1 VDGRNKCGHDSSV
14 FDDVTEIS
22 LSRYVT
28 GRYVFRDMSITIK
41 ILCTV
46 IMALL
51 VAADA
56 SARSFTDGAGR
67 KVELPDKINRVLA
80 AGPPASVAVYALA
93 PDKLVG
99 WVNEFPPAARPFIAK
114 PYIDLPVH
122 GRLTGR
128 GNTVNMEIV
137 LTLKPDIIVDVGSV
151 DATYASLADKVQ
163 EQTGIPYVLIGGAFA
178 KSAETLRTLGDAIDA
193 TPRAIALSAY
203 AESTLN
209 EVRAVLEGT
218 PTDKRPRVYYG
229 RGPNGLETGLAGS
242 INLQVLEAV
251 GAINVAAA
259 AGKGGL
265 TNVSMEQILAWSPDI
280 VIAQDRTFFAHAAG
294 DPVWKGVP
302 AVRARR
308 VYHAPEPP
316 WGWFDSPPGI
326 NRLIGVR
333 WLAATLYP
341 DRPSVDLRTE
351 TREFY
356 KLFYHVD
363 LTDAQVNDLLKD
375 ATALK

>member
-1 VDGRNKCGHDSSV
+1 
-14 FDDVTEIS
+14 
-22 LSRYVT
+22 
-28 GRYVFRDMSITIK
+28 MSIRIR
-41 ILCTV
+41 ILV
-46 IMALL
+46 LALVAVL

-56 SARSFTDGAGR
+56 SARTFIDGAGR
-67 KVELPDKINRVLA
+67 RVELPDKITRVLA

-128 GNTVNMEIV
+128 ANTVNMEIV
-137 LTLKPDIIVDVGSV
+137 LTLKPDIIVDVGSI

-209 EVRAVLEGT
+209 EVAKIASV
-218 PTDKRPRVYYG
+218 PQDKRPRVYYG
-229 RGPNGLETGLAGS
+229 RGPAGLETGLAGS

-280 VIAQDRTFFAHAAG
+280 VIAQDRNFFAHALI

-308 VYHAPEPP
+308 VYHAPELP

>member
-1 VDGRNKCGHDSSV
+1 VDAPIKSGHDG
-14 FDDVTEIS
+14 FGLNNVTEIS
-22 LSRYVT
+22 LSRHAT

-41 ILCTV
+41 ILCAL
-46 IMALL
+46 ILALL
-51 VAADA
+51 GAGDA
-56 SARSFTDGAGR
+56 SARTFIDGAGR
-67 KVELPDKINRVLA
+67 KVELPDNITRVLA

-128 GNTVNMEIV
+128 GNTINMEIV
-137 LTLKPDIIVDVGSV
+137 LKLKPDIIVDIGYI

-193 TPRAIALSAY
+193 SSRSVALAAY

-209 EVRAVLEGT
+209 EVRAQIAGIAQ
-218 PTDKRPRVYYG
+218 DKRPRVYYG
-229 RGPNGLETGLAGS
+229 RGATGLETGLAGS
-242 INLQVLEAV
+242 INLEALETIGAV
-251 GAINVAAA
+251 NVAAA

-280 VIAQDRTFFAHAAG
+280 VIAQDRNFFAHAAS
-294 DPVWKGVP
+294 DPLWKGVP
-302 AVRARR
+302 AVRERR
-308 VYHAPEPP
+308 VYRAPELP

-333 WLAATLYP
+333 WLTAILYP
-341 DRPSVDLRTE
+341 DLGAVDLRTE

-356 KLFYHVD
+356 KLFYHVE
-363 LTDAQVNDLLKD
+363 LTDAQVIDLLKD
-375 ATALK
+375 ATAPK